1 VGHRQRDPAAEPQGG
16 GERHEGELNAGTF
29 LRLTV
34 AWRRA
39 VGGDAAFTITHAAG
53 DSSIARVFGYR
64 GCVASGDPFEDAQ
77 AQANTGTT
85 TITTPNL
92 TLATANDMILFVAG
106 AALAADTSNPM
117 STAGYSGTNP
127 AFTERQD
134 SEAALNANDASL
146 VLADGI
152 RTVASAPGAR
162 TATVTTGALAT
173 AVNNV
178 GALLALLDAAGGTV
192 ATRPPRSRLVRPRI
206 LVPSGGRFAR

>member
-1 VGHRQRDPAAEPQGG
+1 
-16 GERHEGELNAGTF
+16 
-29 LRLTV
+29 
-34 AWRRA
+34 
-39 VGGDAAFTITHAAG
+39 
-53 DSSIARVFGYR
+53 
-64 GCVASGDPFEDAQ
+64 
-77 AQANTGTT
+77 
-85 TITTPNL
+85 
-92 TLATANDMILFVAG
+92 
-106 AALAADTSNPM
+106 M